1 MKKITLDNT
10 KNIRHLE
17 FVLPERPGVYL
28 LVGPNGSGKTTLL
41 VCLDRICNA
50 NAFAR
55 GFSASRSFG
64 AVDQYSDTTIKYET
78 DDPATCLL
86 FRKKSARWAVSPKGK
101 SHLLSSFSFSTSVF
115 IKADANRI
123 NITEQEIRQGRFE
136 PAEQTVKQELNA
148 LFETNKFNRLKRLRN
163 SNGRGRPATYFYVI
177 DEGNG
182 RYYSEKRFST
192 GELALLRLVEQLT
205 VINNN
210 ALVLLDEAEM
220 ALHPRIQK
228 KLLDYLN
235 RIAEEKSLTVFI
247 STHSVT
253 MIKSTNKNKIF
264 LLEPDRPV
272 GNYIITQPCYP
283 AKAIGSVD
291 FMDNIIYDAV
301 FFVEDDMARLLLKKM
316 LKICCEEDNRFTTIT
331 NCIVPVGGYEQT
343 AHLAINTQRQLFGR
357 SYVCAVWDED
367 VFSDVLPQND
377 RIRSLYNDHHEMIF
391 NLGCTPE
398 VWMIQKLE
406 SMDEGIVMALRER
419 FQIEVDTVINS
430 AEYLACN
437 SPKPRKLAKAKMDVV
452 IALLSS
458 ASGDN
463 PEIVLDAFAQIII
476 DQAYDVPQI
485 KSIIAP
491 MLAPTLRP

>member
-10 KNIRHLE
+10 KNIQHLE
-17 FVLPERPGVYL
+17 FILPEKAGVYL

-50 NAFAR
+50 KAFAR
-55 GFSASRSFG
+55 GFSTSRNFG
-64 AVDQYSDTTIKYET
+64 VVDQYSNTTIKYET
-78 DDPATCLL
+78 DNPETCLL

-101 SHLLSSFSFSTSVF
+101 SHFLSSFGFSTSIF

-123 NITEQEIRQGRFE
+123 SITEQEIRQGRFE
-136 PAEQTVKQELNA
+136 PAAQNVKQELNM

-182 RYYSEKRFST
+182 NYYSEKRFST
-192 GELALLRLVEQLT
+192 GELALLRLVEQLA
-205 VINNN
+205 IIDNN

-235 RIAEEKSLTVFI
+235 RIAKEKNLTVFI

-253 MIKSTNKNKIF
+253 MIKATNKNKIL
-264 LLEPDRPV
+264 LLELDSASK
-272 GNYIITQPCYP
+272 NYIITRPCYP

-301 FFVEDDMARLLLKKM
+301 FFVEADMARLLLKKM
-316 LKICCEEDNRFTTIT
+316 LKICCEEDKRFTTIT

-343 AHLAINTQRQLFGR
+343 AHLAINTKRQLLGR
-357 SYVCAVWDED
+357 SYVCAVWDAD
-367 VFSDVLPQND
+367 VFTDVLPHSD
-377 RIRSLYNDHHEMIF
+377 TIHSLYKAHHEMIF

-398 VWMIQKLE
+398 VWMIEKLE
-406 SMDEGIVMALRER
+406 SMDAGIVTALRER
-419 FQIEVDTVINS
+419 FKIEIDTVINS
-430 AEYLACN
+430 TEYLTCN

-452 IALLSS
+452 ISYLSS
-458 ASGDN
+458 SSGDN
-463 PEIVLDAFAQIII
+463 PEIVLDALAQIII
-476 DQAYDVPQI
+476 DQVYNVSQI

-491 MLAPTLRP
+491 MLTPTLHS